1 MALAATTGLLQIAF
15 ARKRIS
21 ALADRIGSRSFKN
34 RLDRL
39 FSNPQPSPTLVEN
52 SPSTLDY
59 FRSQVGKTLDR
70 TPSAAGNWLAG
81 TLLEVDVHA
90 IKVAYTVR
98 PDQCNPGRILHGG
111 IASLML
117 DDVIGMG
124 NFVAGSE
131 FLMTSINLSVD
142 FLSAAQVGER
152 LEVSAR
158 LVRSGA
164 NLNHWEAEIRKE
176 SGKLVAKASSNLIKT
191 HVRIVDLK

>member
-1 MALAATTGLLQIAF
+1 M
-15 ARKRIS
+15 
-21 ALADRIGSRSFKN
+21 D
-34 RLDRL
+34 
-39 FSNPQPSPTLVEN
+39 N
-52 SPSTLDY
+52 SSITPMDY
-59 FRSQVGKTLDR
+59 FRSQVGKTLDQ

-81 TLLEVDVHA
+81 TLLKVDEHE
-90 IKVAYTVR
+90 IRVAYRVR
-98 PDQCNPGRILHGG
+98 PELCNPGRVLHGG

-158 LVRSGA
+158 LVRSGT
-164 NLNHWEAEIRKE
+164 NVNHWEAEIRKE

-191 HVRIVDLK
+191 HVRISELG